1 MECVTGSLIA
11 YLTGGVH
18 MIELDVVESLLG
30 VPPDYPSWRI
40 ADMANRARILPTWLS
55 SVVARG
61 MPISPGASE
70 YLERVRRRVDTLHA
84 VGEELRTR
92 HAVTVIK
99 GERIASRMPAGL
111 LRNSGDADI
120 VAPDQEALW
129 RCVLDLSENRGAV
142 PQGVNILRTTDALH
156 TDALHTDALHTDA
169 LHGDALHVVVA
180 MKWPAEEPF
189 LDKPLGA
196 DIATCAFCGDMASV
210 PIRVEPLEDDDLCS
224 LFAVAE
230 ERFQRKYS
238 RKDMLDLLVLAERLW
253 ERFGTSLPELVLGAA
268 RRLCLAPELRRLIDK
283 TSEWVDLPD
292 TWLDIAGQLG
302 PLAGEEKAERKSGN
316 RKPPEVLFGFPLDR
330 EPSPS
335 PVIEL
340 HQFALGEIARTPIGN
355 CLLLAEPNMS
365 EELYAAAKAEVTR
378 WH

>member
-1 MECVTGSLIA
+1 
-11 YLTGGVH
+11 

-70 YLERVRRRVDTLHA
+70 YLDRVRRRVDTLHS
-84 VGEELRTR
+84 VGAELRTK

-120 VAPDQEALW
+120 VAPDQESLW

-156 TDALHTDALHTDA
+156 
-169 LHGDALHVVVA
+169 VVVA
-180 MKWPAEEPF
+180 MKWPAEEPY

-196 DIATCAFCGDMASV
+196 DIATCAFCGDTASV

-224 LFAVAE
+224 VFAVAE

-253 ERFGTSLPELVLGAA
+253 ERFGESLPELVLDPA
-268 RRLCLAPELRRLIDK
+268 RRLCLAPELRRLINK
-283 TSEWVDLPD
+283 TSDWVDLPE
-292 TWLDIAGQLG
+292 TWLDIAEQLE
-302 PLAGEEKAERKSGN
+302 PLAAEEKAERKSGN

-330 EPSPS
+330 EPSSS

-355 CLLLAEPNMS
+355 CLLLAEPNIS